1 MFLGATVSQ
10 RQRDTLMWTSPV
22 HLHLNSITCF
32 LELKMTFFQTEVY
45 FSMDNFYERFLQ
57 VLTYN
62 YHLLKW
68 INLIPNTWSFHP
80 PFFFRVFPRLKYVHI
95 FCKSPILELLAWKM
109 TLFLGRQHSLTSP
122 PGPVMSKPPVPL
134 YMSAPPH
141 GGACAGKADFPS
153 PTHFLSLFTKC
164 LGMRMSC
171 LWFLWLIQGWF
182 PPGRGCWSTEWPLS
196 S

>member
-1 MFLGATVSQ
+1 MDQS
-10 RQRDTLMWTSPV
+10 SP
-22 HLHLNSITCF
+22 SS
-32 LELKMTFFQTEVY
+32 LKY
-45 FSMDNFYERFLQ
+45 S
-57 VLTYN
+57 
-62 YHLLKW
+62 HLLPWAWNDFLSNWRSIFPGIIFRKGFTGFY
-68 INLIPNTWSFHP
+68 LQLSLFEMDQFDSKHMEFSP
-80 PFFFRVFPRLKYVHI
+80 PFFFRVFPWLKYVHI
-95 FCKSPILELLAWKM
+95 FCKSPILKLLAWKM
-109 TLFLGRQHSLTSP
+109 TLFLGRQYSLTSP

-141 GGACAGKADFPS
+141 GGACTGKADFPS